1 MNNNNCFEKL
11 NLHLSNNHPIW
22 AEHLNYDYGH
32 VDVRLYSEKKTFLR
46 YSLPDDYFKGEAIY
60 EVMQQYKLKA
70 KIFLME
76 PGYLYNW
83 HRDAWR
89 NIAFNMLLTDDP
101 NYILA
106 FAHTYRPAQIIDP
119 NKFMYSPFTSLR
131 YEPNTLYLLN
141 SQIPHL
147 VFNYGTVNRYL
158 LTIAHYESQPVPSYF
173 QKPADQTSYVATVTD
188 LDSKGLIVNAS
199 GDSNNQY

>member
-11 NLHLSNNHPIW
+11 NLKLSTNHSIFN
-22 AEHLNYDYGH
+22 EHLTFDYGH
-32 VDVRLYSEKKTFLR
+32 VDVRLYSENNTFLR

-188 LDSKGLIVNAS
+188 LNSKGLIANAS
-199 GDSNNQY
+199 SNPNN